1 MGNIRPGVHVT
12 RDEQIVSLE
21 QSVFSQMRSVLPI
34 MTKEKPHEPIIREV
48 SVEEAIKELLEIER
62 LNASHQE
69 YQQ

>member
-1 MGNIRPGVHVT
+1 
-12 RDEQIVSLE
+12 
-21 QSVFSQMRSVLPI
+21 MRSVLPI
-34 MTKEKPHEPIIREV
+34 MIKEKPHEPIIREV